1 MSMVSLPD
9 PPPYGELQVT
19 SNFSFLRGASHP
31 AELVLTAAALGHR
44 AIAVTDRNSIA
55 GIVRAHQAAK
65 EVGIRLV
72 VGCRID
78 LEDGASLLAFP
89 QDRPAYG
96 RLTRLLTLGKRRAA
110 KGECRL
116 GYADLAAHGEGQIV
130 VVLPPEAP
138 PLASERG
145 EVGWT
150 EFVAFAALVAT
161 DFKSRSYLAAHHL
174 YRGNDARRL
183 AHLAALARAVGLPL
197 IATNDVLYHVPERRR
212 LQDVLTCIREGCT
225 IGEAGFR
232 LAANAE
238 RHLKSPQEMARLFR
252 GHSDA
257 VERSLEIVAR
267 CRFSLDE
274 LRYEYP
280 DETAKDGRTPQQ
292 RLADLAWAGAV
303 ERFSQQTGKPHPVI
317 PAKAGPRVTLAKV
330 RRLSARGQASAVST
344 STNNCTVLPIRK
356 SRCRGEMDP
365 GRSLSSDRPKAGPV
379 GRGDEWM
386 ENDDRSGGRAEAP
399 QTSKSR
405 IPERIRQLIEHELQL
420 IERLDYARYFL
431 TVHDLIEFARRRGI
445 LCQGRGSAA
454 NSVVCY
460 SLGITAVDPAR
471 IDVLFE
477 RFISAARN
485 EPPDIDVD
493 FEHERREEVIQ
504 YIYEK
509 YGRERAGLAAT
520 VICYRSRS
528 AIREVG
534 KALGLSVDV
543 VAALAG
549 IVWGWSNDPIAD
561 QRVREAGLD
570 PADHTLRLALDL
582 AAELTGFPRHLS
594 QHVGG
599 FVITRGPLS
608 ELVPIENAAMA
619 DRTVIEW
626 DKDDLDALGI
636 LKIDV
641 LALGM
646 LTCIRKAFSLIEH
659 HHGRP
664 LELAGVPAEDPEV
677 YEMLSLGD
685 SLGVFQVES
694 RAQMTMLPRLKP
706 REFYDLVIEVAIVR
720 PGPIQGDMVH
730 PYLRR
735 RSRIEPVDYPSEAL
749 RQVLGK
755 TLGVPLFQEQAMKIA
770 IVGAGFPPEEA
781 DRLRRAMATFKRN
794 GDIHRF
800 RDKFVAGMVANGY
813 DRDFATRCFS
823 QIEGFGT
830 YGFPESHA
838 ASFALLVYVSAWIKR
853 FYPEVFACA
862 LLNSQPMGFYAPAQI
877 VRDAREHG
885 VEVRPVDINHS
896 FWDCTLEPTREW
908 PNHSLVADAEAG
920 VQGNRSDHGSL
931 SSHFRGNDDEVPR
944 YALRLGLRCIK
955 GFAETEAERLVVAR
969 GSGYRDPQALWQKSG
984 LGRAALERLAEA
996 DGFRSMGLDRRCAL
1010 WALKALGLPS
1020 LPLFAQA
1027 ALEAAEDP
1035 LVLKKTEEGEGIRE
1049 GGDDKDSEALAAALL
1064 PPMPLGEHVVE
1075 DYATTGLSLKRH
1087 PLAFLRAE
1095 LAREGMVT
1103 AAELGCLPV
1112 DRRLTIAGVVL
1123 IRQRPGS
1130 ANGVVFVTIEDETGI
1145 ANLIVWPGILERFRR
1160 AALGATLLC
1169 CTGKLQREQSVI
1181 HVVAERLDDLTL
1193 RLNTLRERT
1202 GEELPRSAAKPP
1214 FAVPVK
1220 APGYDIREIVIPS
1233 RNFR

>member
-1 MSMVSLPD
+1 MASFREGILIERGPR
-9 PPPYGELQVT
+9 YAELQVT
-19 SNFSFLRGASHP
+19 TNFSFLRGASHP
-31 AELVLTAAALGHR
+31 DELVQTAAALGHQ
-44 AIAVTDRNSIA
+44 AIAITDRNSLA
-55 GIVRAHQAAK
+55 GIVRAHHAAK

-72 VGCRID
+72 VGCRLD
-78 LEDGASLLAFP
+78 LRDGTSLLAFP
-89 QDRPAYG
+89 EDRAAYG
-96 RLTRLLTLGKRRAA
+96 RLTRLLTLGKRRAP
-110 KGECRL
+110 KGECHL
-116 GYADLAAHGEGQIV
+116 DYADLVAHGAGQIV
-130 VVLPPEAP
+130 IVLPPPIPSPACGGGNGWGSRV
-138 PLASERG
+138 AVDFRG
-145 EVGWT
+145 R
-150 EFVAFAALVAT
+150 A
-161 DFKSRSYLAAHHL
+161 YLAVHHL
-174 YRGNDARRL
+174 YRGDDARRV
-183 AHLAALARAVGLPL
+183 ARLAALGEATELPL
-197 IATNDVLYHVPERRR
+197 VATNDVLYHVPERRP

-225 IGEAGFR
+225 IAEAGYR

-238 RHLKSPQEMARLFR
+238 RHLKSSREMSRLFR
-252 GHSDA
+252 GHVDA
-257 VERSLEIVAR
+257 VGRSLEIVER

-280 DETAKDGRTPQQ
+280 EEPVPEGMTPQQ
-292 RLADLAWAGAV
+292 RLAELTWQGAA
-303 ERFSQQTGKPHPVI
+303 ERFHLSVTPAEARVQEPLGSRFRGNDEISGI
-317 PAKAGPRVTLAKV
+317 PEKV
-330 RRLSARGQASAVST
+330 RH
-344 STNNCTVLPIRK
+344 
-356 SRCRGEMDP
+356 
-365 GRSLSSDRPKAGPV
+365 
-379 GRGDEWM
+379 
-386 ENDDRSGGRAEAP
+386 
-399 QTSKSR
+399 
-405 IPERIRQLIEHELQL
+405 LIEHELRL

-431 TVHDLIEFARRRGI
+431 TVHDIVRFARQRGI

-454 NSVVCY
+454 NSVACY
-460 SLGITAVDPAR
+460 CLGITAVDPSR

-504 YIYEK
+504 YIYDK
-509 YGRERAGLAAT
+509 YGRDRAGLAAT

-570 PADHTLRLALDL
+570 PTDRTLRLALDL
-582 AAELTGFPRHLS
+582 AAQLVGFPRHLS

-608 ELVPIENAAMA
+608 ELVPIENAAME

-626 DKDDLDALGI
+626 DKDDLDRLGI

-646 LTCIRKAFSLIEH
+646 LTCIRKAFALIETH
-659 HHGRP
+659 YGRR
-664 LELAGVPAEDPEV
+664 LDLATVPAEDPAV
-677 YEMLSLGD
+677 YEMLSRAD

-706 REFYDLVIEVAIVR
+706 HEFYDLVIEVAIVR

-735 RSRIEPVDYPSEAL
+735 RSGREPVDYPSEAL

-755 TLGVPLFQEQAMKIA
+755 TMGVPLFQEQAMKIA
-770 IVGAGFPPEEA
+770 IVGAGFAPEEA

-794 GDIHRF
+794 GDIHLF

-838 ASFALLVYVSAWIKR
+838 ASFALLVYVSAWIKC

-896 FWDCTLEPTREW
+896 FWDCTLEPVT
-908 PNHSLVADAEAG
+908 PSLPSPASG
-920 VQGNRSDHGSL
+920 GGSGW
-931 SSHFRGNDDEVPR
+931 RW
-944 YALRLGLRCIK
+944 ALRLGLRQIK
-955 GFAETEAERLVVAR
+955 GFSEADAGRLVTAR
-969 GSGYRDPQALWQKSG
+969 QGQAYHNPQALWRRSG
-984 LGRAALERLAEA
+984 LGRGALERLAEA
-996 DGFRSMGLDRRCAL
+996 DAFRSMGLDRRRAL
-1010 WALKALGLPS
+1010 WALKALGETP
-1020 LPLFAQA
+1020 LPLFAA
-1027 ALEAAEDP
+1027 ADDAPTFLREA
-1035 LVLKKTEEGEGIRE
+1035 R
-1049 GGDDKDSEALAAALL
+1049 ALALL
-1064 PPMPLGEHVVE
+1064 PEMPLGEHVVE
-1075 DYATTGLSLKRH
+1075 DYASLSLTLKRH
-1087 PLAFLRAE
+1087 PLAFLRPE
-1095 LAREGMVT
+1095 LAREGLVT
-1103 AAELGCLPV
+1103 AAELAHLPV
-1112 DRRLTIAGVVL
+1112 DRRLSIAGVVL

-1130 ANGVVFVTIEDETGI
+1130 ANGVVFITIEDETGI
-1145 ANLIVWPGILERFRR
+1145 ANLIVWPQILERFRR
-1160 AALGATLLC
+1160 AALGATLLR
-1169 CTGKLQREQSVI
+1169 CTGKLQREESVI
-1181 HVVAERLDDLTL
+1181 HIVADRLDDLTA
-1193 RLNTLRERT
+1193 RLHTLRERT
-1202 GEELPRSAAKPP
+1202 GDAEPRPMRKPP
-1214 FAVPVK
+1214 FALPEKV
-1220 APGYDIREIVIPS
+1220 PGYDARDIVITS